1 MIDFCSLIFYALLLI
16 LQTSKKFQIMDARTE
31 INYILKTLLV
41 DLKENFSEEF
51 DQMKLYRNVA
61 FIEKKAGELLEKF
74 NGIMDK
80 VVLQLNSRVEA
91 IQREDKLEQDLIMND
106 GSSDVLMKII
116 TDMNKIEKL
125 NEAILETTVKNKAI
139 DEKKNDLKQAL
150 EILNSEPLKTMDQ
163 LLQQIQQ
170 TLE

>member
-61 FIEKKAGELLEKF
+61 FIEKKGGQLLEKF
-74 NGIMDK
+74 NGI
-80 VVLQLNSRVEA
+80 N
-91 IQREDKLEQDLIMND
+91 
-106 GSSDVLMKII
+106 
-116 TDMNKIEKL
+116 
-125 NEAILETTVKNKAI
+125 
-139 DEKKNDLKQAL
+139 
-150 EILNSEPLKTMDQ
+150 
-163 LLQQIQQ
+163 
-170 TLE
+170 

>member
-61 FIEKKAGELLEKF
+61 FIEKKGGQLLEKF
-74 NGIMDK
+74 NGIM
-80 VVLQLNSRVEA
+80 VSVF
-91 IQREDKLEQDLIMND
+91 
-106 GSSDVLMKII
+106 
-116 TDMNKIEKL
+116 
-125 NEAILETTVKNKAI
+125 
-139 DEKKNDLKQAL
+139 
-150 EILNSEPLKTMDQ
+150 
-163 LLQQIQQ
+163 
-170 TLE
+170 